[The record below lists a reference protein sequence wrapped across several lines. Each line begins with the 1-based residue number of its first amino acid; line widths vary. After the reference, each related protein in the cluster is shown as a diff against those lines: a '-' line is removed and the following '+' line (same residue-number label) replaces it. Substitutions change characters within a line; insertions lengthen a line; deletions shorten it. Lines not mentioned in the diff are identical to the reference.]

1 MTDNLKTPTSVSAGS
16 SAWAAQAES
25 SHWTTAAN
33 WDPATVPTN
42 TARFGNSTR
51 TAVGFVASVGATV
64 ESIEFTDGAPSYTIT
79 FTEPAPNTPALTISG
94 AGVVNYSGKPQRFV
108 VASSAA
114 GYENPQLKFINSAT
128 AGGNDVEY
136 AAGPST
142 PVQAAGGVIGFHNTS
157 NAGSASFIVRT
168 GAGTPPSE
176 GSTVGGE
183 VSFSDSSSAS
193 TARFTIFGSTSTTD
207 GDTFGNVVFHNTSS
221 AARGVFTNVGGTVP
235 GGDGGNT
242 QFYDNASAGNGVYHN
257 EGAVVGLANGGDVAI
272 DGSASAAQGQYHN
285 YAATASGGY
294 GGVTSFNNNAPCL
307 PSNNM
312 GASAG
317 NGFFHNHGA
326 TGDGQG
332 GGHTYFTAKY
342 GSPTAANGTFI
353 NYGSAVAGNQSC
365 AGHTVFSI
373 SLPREKDCGSGPSA
387 NYSPDAGRGVFW
399 NLPGSA
405 DAASGGYT
413 QFTVYADP
421 GVSTVGSNGPTA
433 GNATFV
439 NMGAVVPGA
448 YGGETLFGGTSSAMN
463 AELIAF
469 GGSNDGGAGTIAF
482 SGDASGGT
490 ASVQLHGGGTI
501 DISGCTQS
509 SLTIGSL
516 ELAGGCIV
524 VSVGAQTTCLIV
536 SELLAITAT
545 PVRVSFKSANGITIG
560 TPYVVLT
567 APNLGSVTAD
577 QFTGS
582 SVGNATPSFSIVGNE
597 LRVTFNGVHGA
608 TV

>member
-1 MTDNLKTPTSVSAGS
+1 MMDNIRASSSAATGS
-16 SAWAAQAES
+16 SDWAEQPGS

-33 WDPATVPTN
+33 WNPAQVPTN

-51 TAVGFVASVGATV
+51 TEVGFVATIGATV
-64 ESIEFTDGAPSYTIT
+64 ESIEFADGAPLYTIR
-79 FTEPAPNTPALTISG
+79 FTDPAPNAPALTITG
-94 AGVVNYSGKPQRFV
+94 AGVVNSSGKPQRFV
-108 VASSAA
+108 VASSSA

-142 PVQAAGGVIGFHNTS
+142 PAHAAGGVIGFHNTS

-183 VSFSDSSSAS
+183 VSFSDSSSAD

-207 GDTFGNVVFHNTSS
+207 GDTFGNVVFHNTSC
-221 AARGVFTNVGGTVP
+221 AAHGVFTNVGGTVP

-242 QFYDNASAGNGVYHN
+242 QFYDNATAANGVYHN

-272 DGSASAAQGQYHN
+272 DGCATAAQGQYHN
-285 YAATASGGY
+285 YAATAAGGF
-294 GGVTSFNNNAPCL
+294 GGVTSFNNNYPCL

-342 GSPTAANGTFI
+342 GSPTAAQGTFI

-373 SLPREKDCGSGPSA
+373 SLPREADCGSGPSA

-399 NLPGSA
+399 NLPGSS
-405 DAASGGYT
+405 DTASGGYT

-421 GVSTVGSNGPTA
+421 GVSTAGSNGPSG

-448 YGGETLFGGTSSAMN
+448 YGGQTSFGGTSSAMN

-469 GGSNDGGAGTIAF
+469 GGINDGGAGTIVF

-509 SLTIGSL
+509 GLTIGAL
-516 ELAGGCIV
+516 ESAGGCIV

-536 SELLAITAT
+536 SEQLGITAT
-545 PVRVSFKSANGITIG
+545 PVRISFKSANGVTVG
-560 TPYVVLT
+560 ESYVILT
-567 APNLGSVTAD
+567 APNLGSFAAD
-577 QFTGS
+577 QFTGTT
-582 SVGNATPSFSIVGNE
+582 VGGATPSFSIVGTE
-597 LRVTFNGVHGA
+597 LHVSFSS
-608 TV
+608 

>member
-1 MTDNLKTPTSVSAGS
+1 MTDNISASSSHSAGN
-16 SAWAAQAES
+16 SAWAEQPGS
-25 SHWTTAAN
+25 SHWTTGAN
-33 WDPATVPTN
+33 WDPTEVPTN
-42 TARFGNSTR
+42 TARFRNSTR
-51 TAVGFVASVGATV
+51 TEVGFVASIGATV
-64 ESIEFTDGAPSYTIT
+64 ESIEFADGAPSYTIK
-79 FTEPAPNTPALTISG
+79 FADPAPNTPALIISG
-94 AGVVNYSGKPQRFV
+94 AGVVNSSGKPQRFV

-136 AAGPST
+136 AAGPAT
-142 PVQAAGGVIGFHNTS
+142 PAQAAGGVIGFHDTS
-157 NAGSASFIVRT
+157 SAGAAAFIVRT
-168 GAGTPPSE
+168 GAGTPPTE

-183 VSFSDSSSAS
+183 ISFSDSSSAN

-242 QFYDNASAGNGVYHN
+242 QFYDNATAGNGVYHN
-257 EGAVVGLANGGDVAI
+257 EGATVGLANGGDVAI
-272 DGSASAAQGQYHN
+272 DGCATAAQGQYHN
-285 YAATASGGY
+285 YAAAAPGAY

-365 AGHTVFSI
+365 AGHTIFSI

-405 DAASGGYT
+405 NTASGGYT

-421 GVSTVGSNGPTA
+421 DVPATGSNGPTA

-448 YGGETLFGGTSSAMN
+448 YGGQTSFSGNSSAMN

-469 GGSNDGGAGTIAF
+469 GGCNDGGAGTIAF
-482 SGDASGGT
+482 SGDATGGT
-490 ASVQLHGGGTI
+490 ANVQLHGGGTI
-501 DISGCTQS
+501 DISGCTQA
-509 SLTIGSL
+509 SLTIGTL
-516 ELAGGCIV
+516 ELADGCIV
-524 VSVGAQTTCLIV
+524 DSVGTQTTCLV
-536 SELLAITAT
+536 VAQELTITAT
-545 PVRVSFKSANGITIG
+545 PVRFSFKSVSGIAVG
-560 TPYVVLT
+560 TPYPVLT
-567 APNLGSVTAD
+567 APNLGSFTAD

-582 SVGNATPSFSIVGNE
+582 SVGNAMPSFSIVGTE
-597 LRVTFNGVHGA
+597 LHVTFNAPEGA
-608 TV
+608 PV